1 MTLDLST
8 NVDPAPALA
17 VPRPPEREQ
26 CSVVQEVAEDG
37 RAPIEQ
43 DNAGG
48 VDEHVEVQ
56 QVVVDEIAVLGT
68 ERQQL
73 PYPRQASVEL
83 AVADARAREKL
94 ALLRAL
100 PRRVLA
106 DEVVRPRRVDRRPIA
121 VPQAVAAGARDVC
134 LPHRVHRGEE

>member
-8 NVDPAPALA
+8 NVDPAPAIA
-17 VPRPPEREQ
+17 IPRPPEREQ
-26 CSVVQEVAEDG
+26 RRVVQEVAEDG
-37 RAPIEQ
+37 RPPIEQ
-43 DNAGG
+43 DHAGG

-56 QVVVDEIAVLGT
+56 QVVVDEIAVPPDRGA

-83 AVADARAREKL
+83 GVADARAREEL

-100 PRRVLA
+100 PWRVFA
-106 DEVVRPRRVDRRPIA
+106 DEVVRPRRVDR
-121 VPQAVAAGARDVC
+121 
-134 LPHRVHRGEE
+134 